1 MSKCTMFVG
10 LDYHDSGVQM
20 CVLDDRGR
28 VLSNRMCANDWRSLQ
43 VAVSEFGPDA
53 NIHAGIEACNGAVDL
68 ALELRDRAG
77 WSIDQAHPGY
87 VARLKQSP
95 DKTDFGDARLL
106 ADLVRVGYL
115 PKVWIAPEYISE
127 LRSVVRYRQQL
138 VRQQTA
144 IKLQI
149 GAMLRKQRLRFAGR
163 RWTKAW
169 IAWARDGA
177 ELPPQHRWVI
187 GRQFARLDELRREI
201 RDTEKRL
208 QQVTADDPV
217 VARLL
222 TLDAVGLVTAV
233 TLRAEIGRFDRFRT
247 GKQLARFCGVSPR
260 NASSGRR
267 QADAGL
273 IKAGNSEL
281 RCVLIET
288 AHRLRNFTDRWTD
301 FAVQMKRRGKPACV
315 IAAAI
320 ANRWVRKL
328 FHEMKDLGP
337 GLAG

>member
-1 MSKCTMFVG
+1 MSKCTVFVG

-20 CVLDDRGR
+20 CVLDGQGR

-43 VAVSEFGPDA
+43 VAVSEWGDDVDVQA
-53 NIHAGIEACNGAVDL
+53 AIEACNGAVDL

-87 VARLKQSP
+87 VARIKQSP
-95 DKTDFGDARLL
+95 DKTDFSDARLL

-115 PKVWIAPEYISE
+115 PRVWIAPHYIQE
-127 LRSVVRYRQQL
+127 LRGVVRYRQQL
-138 VRQQTA
+138 VRDQTSV
-144 IKLQI
+144 KLRI
-149 GAMLRKQRLRFAGR
+149 GALLRKQRLRCEGR

-169 IAWARDGA
+169 RAWARDCA
-177 ELPPQHRWVI
+177 ELSPESRWVMH
-187 GRQFARLDELRREI
+187 RHFARLEELQREI
-201 RDTEKRL
+201 READKHL
-208 QQVTADDPV
+208 QELTANDPV

-222 TLDAVGLVTAV
+222 TFDAVGPVTAA

-247 GKQLARFCGVSPR
+247 GKQLSRFCGVSPR
-260 NASSGRR
+260 NASSGKR
-267 QADAGL
+267 QSDAGL
-273 IKAGNSEL
+273 IKAGNPEL

-288 AHRLRNFTDRWTD
+288 AHRLRNYSEHWGELGQR
-301 FAVQMKRRGKPACV
+301 MKRRGKPACV

-328 FHEMKDLGP
+328 YHEMKDLGLS
-337 GLAG
+337 LAG